1 MIRILDKLVART
13 FIKLFGIFLIACP
26 PLFILGDINENLA
39 KYMDRGLTRWE
50 VATAY
55 LYQIPLFI
63 EWSFP
68 IAALVG
74 AVFTVYS
81 MTTNREL
88 VAAKAGGI
96 SFHRVVS
103 PILALGVVLTGAALG
118 ITALV
123 PHTNRIAGQILKNEN
138 PARAYLSDFVYAAD
152 DGTTWQVGSLT
163 PSARR
168 MTDVSVEWPLSDSEP
183 MRYIKAESAWP
194 DSTGWVFHAGY
205 VRYLYPDSMVRTFQF
220 ERIRV
225 PGLRERP
232 EQMLESGGTPRQ
244 PDEMTYSEIGQLAAL
259 VQRSGGNSAKLWVQ
273 RDQKLSIPVAV
284 LVVILFGVPL
294 ATSSRRGGTAYGV
307 GVSLGTTILYL
318 LLFKVAAAMGSA
330 GTISPQMAAWAPDGL
345 FAAAAAGL
353 LVRVRT

>member
-1 MIRILDKLVART
+1 MIRILDKLVGRT
-13 FIKLFGIFLIACP
+13 FLKLFGTFLIACP

-50 VATAY
+50 VATGY

-96 SFHRVVS
+96 SFHRVVR
-103 PILALGVVLTGAALG
+103 PILVLGVVLTGAALG
-118 ITALV
+118 LTALV
-123 PHTNRIAGQILKNEN
+123 PHTNRIAGRILKNEN
-138 PARAYLSDFVYAAD
+138 PIHAVRSDFVYAAE

-163 PSARR
+163 AAARR
-168 MTDVSVEWPLSDSEP
+168 MTDVSVEWPLSDSGP
-183 MRYIKAESAWP
+183 TQYIKAESAWP
-194 DSTGWVFHAGY
+194 DSSGWTFSAGY
-205 VRYLYPDSMVRTFQF
+205 LRYLYPDSSVRTFEF
-220 ERIRV
+220 EKIKV
-225 PGLRERP
+225 PSLHERP
-232 EQMLESGGTPRQ
+232 EQLLEAPRQ
-244 PDEMTYSEIGQLAAL
+244 PDEMTYAEIGRLAAL
-259 VQRSGGNSAKLWVQ
+259 VQRSGGNAAKLWVQ
-273 RDQKLSIPVAV
+273 RAQKLSIPVAV

-307 GVSLGTTILYL
+307 GISLGTTILYL

-330 GTISPQMAAWAPDGL
+330 GTISPQMAAWAPDGI
-345 FAAAAAGL
+345 FAAAAVGL